1 MAAVDLDVVAAA
13 AVDLVVVAVVEV
25 DSIGAAEAPLIRVPQ
40 SVSFRWVTLVT
51 PARTILFAK

>member
-13 AVDLVVVAVVEV
+13 VDLVVVVEV
-25 DSIGAAEAPLIRVPQ
+25 DSIRAAEAPLIRVLQ
-40 SVSFRWVTLVT
+40 SVSFRWVTSVT